1 MKKYKLKS
9 YCKINLSLR
18 VLKGLD
24 NGYHRI
30 MSLMTFCDLHDVVL
44 ITKNNKIRDEIS
56 FSGKF
61 KKGIKKNSNTIIK
74 TLNLLRNKRFLKR
87 EYFKINVKKNIP
99 HGSGLGGGSSN
110 AAVLLNSLKLLTNLK
125 IKKKEIYK
133 IASQIG
139 SDVPIVLERKNT
151 FLNGRENKISRIK
164 TKFKFIIIIV
174 YPNIFC
180 STRKIYKRNKNF
192 TSLKYSFSHTL
203 TKKKLMNVLKK
214 ENNDL
219 EKTVIESHPKIG
231 QLINFIKVQKGCYF
245 SRITGSGSAC
255 IGIFSNM
262 KRALYA
268 KKLIKLK
275 FPKYWT
281 VLSKTI

>member
-18 VLKGLD
+18 VLKRLD
-24 NGYHRI
+24 NGYHKI
-30 MSLMTFCDLHDVVL
+30 MSLMTFCDLYDVVS
-44 ITKNNKIRDEIS
+44 ININNQTKDEVS

-61 KKGIKKNSNTIIK
+61 KRGIKKNSNTIIK
-74 TLNLLRNKRFLKR
+74 TLNLLRHRKFLKNK
-87 EYFKINVKKNIP
+87 YFKINVKKNIP

-110 AAVLLNSLKLLTNLK
+110 AAILLKFLKSLINLK
-125 IKKKEIYK
+125 IKKKEIYE

-139 SDVPIVLERKNT
+139 SDVPIALERKNT
-151 FLNGRENKISRIK
+151 FFDGKKNKISRID
-164 TKFKFIIIIV
+164 TKFKFVSVIV
-174 YPNIFC
+174 YPNISC
-180 STRKIYKRNKNF
+180 STREIYKRNKNF
-192 TSLKYSFSHTL
+192 TSLKYRFKDTSE
-203 TKKKLMNVLKK
+203 KKKLVDILKK

-219 EKTVIESHPKIG
+219 EKTVIEFHPKIG
-231 QLINFIKVQKGCYF
+231 KLINFIKVQKGCYF

-262 KRALYA
+262 KRALYT

-281 VLSKTI
+281 VVSKTI